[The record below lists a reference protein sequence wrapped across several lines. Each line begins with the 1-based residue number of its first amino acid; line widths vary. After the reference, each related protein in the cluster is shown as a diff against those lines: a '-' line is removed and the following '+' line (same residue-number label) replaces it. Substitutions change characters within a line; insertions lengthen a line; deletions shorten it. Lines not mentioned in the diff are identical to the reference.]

1 VPGVRAD
8 GAFGWY
14 QVIERDTQGA
24 GVYVIGGAEILVRLA
39 AGTTCGDL
47 TVESVAAE
55 PLPVHAAPFKLLDDG
70 LCGLGRV
77 ADDAYV
83 DAVDPADGLLVK
95 IHLHYLGFGWVGHL
109 EAYVEFWGN
118 YIPEV
123 YGMAKALL
131 AVRETDEA
139 AAAAWDDR
147 MGAVRE
153 SCRTTIEALHRDGM
167 LAPEWSRDVAVDLM
181 WTMLSIRNW
190 EQLTTECGWSTNQ
203 YVSRMQKLLK
213 RTLVGGPKGA

>member
-1 VPGVRAD
+1 MSSSELETRTRILEATRQLMEEHRGQGVRM
-8 GAFGWY
+8 
-14 QVIERDTQGA
+14 RD
-24 GVYVIGGAEILVRLA
+24 VAEA
-39 AGTTCGDL
+39 AGISRQAVYDNFG
-47 TVESVAAE
+47 SRA
-55 PLPVHAAPFKLLDDG
+55 KLL
-70 LCGLGRV
+70 V
-77 ADDAYV
+77 ETTHYV
-83 DAVDPADGLLVK
+83 DEVRGLEERRRHFREATTGVAC
-95 IHLHYLGFGWVGHL
+95 L

-123 YGMAKALL
+123 YGMAKALM
-131 AVRETDEA
+131 VTRETDE

-147 MGAVRE
+147 MGAVRD
-153 SCRTTIEALHRDGM
+153 SCRRTIEALQRDGM

-213 RTLVGGPKGA
+213 RTLVRGPQGT

>member
-1 VPGVRAD
+1 MSSSELETRTRILEATRQLMEEHRGQGVRM
-8 GAFGWY
+8 
-14 QVIERDTQGA
+14 RD
-24 GVYVIGGAEILVRLA
+24 VAEA
-39 AGTTCGDL
+39 AGISRQAVYDNFG
-47 TVESVAAE
+47 SRA
-55 PLPVHAAPFKLLDDG
+55 KLL
-70 LCGLGRV
+70 V
-77 ADDAYV
+77 ETTHYV
-83 DAVDPADGLLVK
+83 DEVRGLEERRR
-95 IHLHYLGFGWVGHL
+95 HFREATTGVGRL

-118 YIPEV
+118 FIPEV

-167 LAPEWSRDVAVDLM
+167 LAPEWSRDEAVDLM

-190 EQLTTECGWSTNQ
+190 EQLTTECGWSTTQ

-213 RTLVGGPKGA
+213 LTLVRGPQGT

>member
-1 VPGVRAD
+1 MSSSELETRTRILEATRRLMEERRGRGVRM
-8 GAFGWY
+8 
-14 QVIERDTQGA
+14 RD
-24 GVYVIGGAEILVRLA
+24 IAEA
-39 AGTTCGDL
+39 AGISRQAVYDHFG
-47 TVESVAAE
+47 SRA
-55 PLPVHAAPFKLLDDG
+55 KLL
-70 LCGLGRV
+70 V
-77 ADDAYV
+77 ATTHYV
-83 DAVDPADGLLVK
+83 DEVRGLKERRHRFEVATT
-95 IHLHYLGFGWVGHL
+95 GVERL

-153 SCRTTIEALHRDGM
+153 SCRHTIEALHRDGM
-167 LAPEWSRDVAVDLM
+167 LAPEWSHDEATDLM

-190 EQLTTECGWSTNQ
+190 EQLTIECGWSTGL
-203 YVSRMQKLLK
+203 YVCRMQKLLK
-213 RTLVGGPKGA
+213 RTLVRGSEGT

>member
-1 VPGVRAD
+1 MSSGESETRTRILEATRRLTEEHRGQGVRM
-8 GAFGWY
+8 
-14 QVIERDTQGA
+14 RDVAEAA
-24 GVYVIGGAEILVRLA
+24 GVSRQAVYDHFGSRA
-39 AGTTCGDL
+39 
-47 TVESVAAE
+47 
-55 PLPVHAAPFKLLDDG
+55 KLL
-70 LCGLGRV
+70 V
-77 ADDAYV
+77 ETTHYV
-83 DAVDPADGLLVK
+83 DGVRGLEERRR
-95 IHLHYLGFGWVGHL
+95 HFREATTGVGRL

-131 AVRETDEA
+131 VARETDEA

-147 MGAVRE
+147 MSAVRE
-153 SCRTTIEALHRDGM
+153 SCRRTIEALHREGM

-203 YVSRMQKLLK
+203 YVSRMQELLK
-213 RTLVGGPKGA
+213 RTFVRGSHGT

>member
-1 VPGVRAD
+1 MSSRELETRTRILEATRQLMEEHRGQGVRM
-8 GAFGWY
+8 
-14 QVIERDTQGA
+14 RD
-24 GVYVIGGAEILVRLA
+24 VAEA
-39 AGTTCGDL
+39 AGISRQAVYDNFG
-47 TVESVAAE
+47 SRA
-55 PLPVHAAPFKLLDDG
+55 KLL
-70 LCGLGRV
+70 V
-77 ADDAYV
+77 ETTHYV
-83 DAVDPADGLLVK
+83 DEVRGLEERRR
-95 IHLHYLGFGWVGHL
+95 HFREATTGVGHL

-118 YIPEV
+118 FIPEV

-213 RTLVGGPKGA
+213 RTLMRGPQGT

>member
-1 VPGVRAD
+1 MSSSESETRTRILEATRQLMEEHRGKGVRM
-8 GAFGWY
+8 
-14 QVIERDTQGA
+14 RD
-24 GVYVIGGAEILVRLA
+24 VAEA
-39 AGTTCGDL
+39 AGISRQAVYDNFG
-47 TVESVAAE
+47 SRA
-55 PLPVHAAPFKLLDDG
+55 KLL
-70 LCGLGRV
+70 V
-77 ADDAYV
+77 ETTHYV
-83 DAVDPADGLLVK
+83 DEVRGLEERRR
-95 IHLHYLGFGWVGHL
+95 HFREATTGVGHL

-118 YIPEV
+118 FIPEV

-213 RTLVGGPKGA
+213 RILVRGPEGA

>member
-1 VPGVRAD
+1 MSSSELETRTRILEATRQLMEEHRGQGVRM
-8 GAFGWY
+8 
-14 QVIERDTQGA
+14 RD
-24 GVYVIGGAEILVRLA
+24 VAEA
-39 AGTTCGDL
+39 AGISRQAVYDNFG
-47 TVESVAAE
+47 SRA
-55 PLPVHAAPFKLLDDG
+55 KLL
-70 LCGLGRV
+70 V
-77 ADDAYV
+77 ETTHYV
-83 DAVDPADGLLVK
+83 DEVRGLEERRR
-95 IHLHYLGFGWVGHL
+95 HFREATTGVGHL

-118 YIPEV
+118 FIPEV

-213 RTLVGGPKGA
+213 RTLVRGPEGA